1 MSFDR
6 RTFLRLSG
14 IGVVGVQFA
23 SLLGGCE
30 EFSVTPLGNSEAPFL
45 TPDDAF
51 FVQNGGEGSI
61 SGWTRPA
68 LTESDWRLRI
78 TDLVTPPTPTELAT
92 VTFDDLMALKAREIT
107 ILKTIQCILES
118 PLKTT
123 PTGFMGNAYWTG
135 IPLSAVLERVTI
147 RPTIKR
153 LLFYGADGFYNNIRI
168 GRMTNAAADGLFEP
182 LLVYRQNGKPL
193 SADHGHPVRLI
204 IQERYGYANVK
215 WLTEIRATTFDL
227 ETFGT
232 YQQQGFVDDAFMR
245 VNSRSVNMRDGITLA
260 AGPIEI
266 TGYAVSG
273 KGAIGAVE
281 VSVDGGPFTPAG
293 IVTLEEITERE
304 SLSPIIRQITDGS
317 SYPWMGVWTKWRF
330 RWEATRGTHTIA
342 VRATDSA
349 GNIQPATDTNVFD
362 GQNEIP
368 LYSIT
373 IS

>member
-6 RTFLRLSG
+6 RTFLKISSVG
-14 IGVVGVQFA
+14 IVGVHFA

-30 EFSVTPLGNSEAPFL
+30 DFSVTPLGNSNAPFL
-45 TPDDAF
+45 TPEDEF
-51 FVQNGGEGSI
+51 FVQYGGEGSI
-61 SGWTRPA
+61 SGWRRPT

-78 TDLVTPPTPTELAT
+78 TDLVTPGTPTELAT
-92 VTFDDLMALKAREIT
+92 VTFDDLVALKDREIT

-135 IPLSAVLERVTI
+135 IPLSAVLERVTL

-168 GRMTNAAADGLFEP
+168 GRMTNAAAGGLFEP
-182 LLVYRQNGKPL
+182 LLVYRQNGRPL
-193 SADHGHPVRLI
+193 SPEHGHPVRLI
-204 IQERYGYANVK
+204 LQEGFGYTNVK
-215 WLTEIRATTFDL
+215 WLAEIRATTFDL
-227 ETFGT
+227 ETLGT

-245 VNSRSVNMRDGITLA
+245 VNSRSTNVRDGITLG

-273 KGAIGAVE
+273 KGAIRAIDI
-281 VSVDGGPFTPAG
+281 SVDGAPFTPAE
-293 IVTLEEITERE
+293 IVSLEEITHRE
-304 SLSPIIRQITDGS
+304 SLSPLIRQLSDGTPF
-317 SYPWMGVWTKWRF
+317 PWLGVWTKWRY
-330 RWEATRGTHTIA
+330 RWEAASGEHTIS
-342 VRATDSA
+342 VRATDTA
-349 GNIQPATDTNVFD
+349 GNVQPTSDTNVFD
-362 GQNEIP
+362 GQNETP
-368 LYSIT
+368 RYSIT